1 MAGRAL
7 PMKMC
12 MYRHAVV
19 CYKLVNEVFCDNEF
33 MHLNF
38 QLCDNERQVKM
49 TFLRRQNYDVG
60 KNILLNQMLIL
71 NNKIDKAWLQLSL
84 NSFKIKCKE
93 LFLS

>member
-1 MAGRAL
+1 
-7 PMKMC
+7 
-12 MYRHAVV
+12 MYRHTVV
-19 CYKLVNEVFCDNEF
+19 CYKLVNEVFCDDEF

-49 TFLRRQNYDVG
+49 TFLRRQNYNVG

-84 NSFKIKCKE
+84 NSLKIKCKE